1 MATNVANMA
10 ASALVPRSHV
20 PTLHDRAALLRDKAR
35 VSITL
40 ATDAGLRNIS
50 SDLPRAVVV
59 HYSTFGAQQL
69 GATSANVSIPPPT
82 GLVSILHIGP
92 GLAAPGAV
100 KWVVEWMVKACHHKG
115 KNEYRLFAEKKFG
128 FAQNVLVYQALLL
141 FGITAPADHFVAH
154 LNKHISTKQLTAEE
168 VATVWHTLPRESKIL
183 KNMLFALVDKKHDHN
198 LDHESA
204 IVAYV
209 ATQPELNGL
218 LSEVR
223 EMRNKSFEHQ
233 KALEEKWALREQQKK
248 IALKRQEHNK
258 KEAAKAAKRHAE
270 WREPTKHQGG
280 AYEKALA
287 PAPAS
292 SSPPQV
298 LNGAAMCWIAFPRN
312 KACVASGSFSTS
324 DVRSWSNPRP
334 KNSARVAFP
343 KGAFT
348 KPPTVLVAL
357 NSLDM
362 AGNSDLRIKA
372 SVDEVTSEG
381 FRWHLDTWDDS
392 TLYAAEASWIALG
405 FA

>member
-287 PAPAS
+287 PG
-292 SSPPQV
+292 QRTR
-298 LNGAAMCWIAFPRN
+298 G
-312 KACVASGSFSTS
+312 G
-324 DVRSWSNPRP
+324 
-334 KNSARVAFP
+334 
-343 KGAFT
+343 
-348 KPPTVLVAL
+348 LV
-357 NSLDM
+357 
-362 AGNSDLRIKA
+362 G
-372 SVDEVTSEG
+372 
-381 FRWHLDTWDDS
+381 
-392 TLYAAEASWIALG
+392 
-405 FA
+405 